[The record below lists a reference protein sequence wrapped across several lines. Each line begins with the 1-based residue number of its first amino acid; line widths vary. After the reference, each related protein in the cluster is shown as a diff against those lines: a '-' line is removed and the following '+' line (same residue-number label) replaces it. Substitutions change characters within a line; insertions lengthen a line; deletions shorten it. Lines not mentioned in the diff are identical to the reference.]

1 MIEALHFIR
10 KAIIDRLTDSIVL
23 NGISVDV
30 YNRVPSN
37 AIEPFIKVYSLQ
49 NNELDFN
56 RDSFMLE
63 CITRIEVVTAFDSD
77 SGGELQCN
85 QIVSDVLKLVR
96 TRSNDNVTNQINDLL
111 NPLNSRS
118 VYFENKDETISIL
131 KKCSVITTN
140 GYFDL
145 TANGFNV
152 YTSVLENTSYFEEDA
167 DDKTY
172 FRAVI
177 DLSNKVQQI
186 DPIGGLQSELQNELQ
201 S

>member
-1 MIEALHFIR
+1 M
-10 KAIIDRLTDSIVL
+10 
-23 NGISVDV
+23 
-30 YNRVPSN
+30 
-37 AIEPFIKVYSLQ
+37 
-49 NNELDFN
+49 
-56 RDSFMLE
+56 
-63 CITRIEVVTAFDSD
+63 
-77 SGGELQCN
+77 QCN

-96 TRSNDNVTNQINDLL
+96 TRSN
-111 NPLNSRS
+111 
-118 VYFENKDETISIL
+118 
-131 KKCSVITTN
+131 

-145 TANGFNV
+145 SSNGFNV

-186 DPIGGLQSELQNELQ
+186 DPTGGLQSELQNELQ